1 LPRIRAIDVTITG
14 WGPFRIGLLALLV
27 LGLLLVVREAR
38 QRRTWRT
45 LLSAGLVV
53 VLLAA
58 NVLTAVNSY
67 YGYFRTLGQA
77 LGVVRDLQPQS
88 ALDRATVPANG
99 IVVRLPVP
107 GNRSGFAARDAYVY
121 VPPAWFHTPK
131 PILPV
136 VMLLH
141 GLPGDPSGWVTSGEA
156 QTAADAYARD
166 HDGRA
171 PILVMPDILGGF
183 DNDTEC
189 VDSVRGNVE
198 TYLTEDVPATVVP
211 RLGAAPP
218 GPQWAVAGF
227 SLGGMCS
234 LMLAL
239 RHPDLFPTFGDY
251 GGLLGPRTGDDNDIG
266 TTVADLFAG
275 DEQAFQAH
283 EPRTLLSRRRY
294 AGTAG
299 WFEMGADD
307 TLTRGSAQ
315 ELAPLARAAGIET
328 CFVVV
333 PGFGHVGE
341 VWRRALRD
349 SLPWLAARTGLT
361 PQQPSDTSKCQK
373 L

>member
-1 LPRIRAIDVTITG
+1 MTITG

-38 QRRTWRT
+38 KRRTWRT
-45 LLSAGLVV
+45 LLGAGLVL
-53 VLLAA
+53 VLLTANTLAA
-58 NVLTAVNSY
+58 VDSY
-67 YGYFRTLGQA
+67 YGYFRTLGEA
-77 LGVVRDLQPQS
+77 LGVVRNLEPLS
-88 ALDRATVPANG
+88 ALDRTTVPAHG
-99 IVVRLPVP
+99 IVVQLPVP

-121 VPPAWFHTPK
+121 VPPAWFHAPK
-131 PILPV
+131 PTLPV

-156 QTAADAYARD
+156 QTTADAYARA

-189 VDSVRGNVE
+189 VDSVRGDVE
-198 TYLTEDVPATVVP
+198 TYLTVDVPATVVP

-234 LMLAL
+234 LVLAL

-251 GGLLGPRTGDDNDIG
+251 GGLLGPRTGDDNDVG

-283 EPRTLLSRRRY
+283 EPRTLLSRRRFDDS
-294 AGTAG
+294 AG
-299 WFEMGADD
+299 WFEMGGDD
-307 TLTRGSAQ
+307 SLTRDSAQ
-315 ELAPLARAAGIET
+315 ELAPLSRAAGIET

-361 PQQPSDTSKCQK
+361 PPRPSDTSKCQK
-373 L
+373 P